1 MYLRSSYNTPQKSQM
16 FRPIRSIALT
26 LVKQL
31 IRRKFPTVRQMSTA
45 EFAQILANDQS
56 TRSLILDSRSEA
68 EYAVSHIA
76 EAHRVE
82 GDLSIVPVLSGIPK
96 STPIIVYCSVGYR
109 SSRVVQKLMEEGFQ
123 NVSNLEGGIFQW
135 YNEGRWNEQVHPYN
149 AVWGMLLNRGRMR
162 NVSYRR
168 SA

>member
-1 MYLRSSYNTPQKSQM
+1 ML
-16 FRPIRSIALT
+16 RPIRSLALT

-31 IRRKFPTVRQMSTA
+31 IRRKFPAVRQMSTD
-45 EFAQILANDQS
+45 EFAQILIDIPP

-68 EYAVSHIA
+68 EYAVSHIV
-76 EAHRVE
+76 EAQRIK
-82 GDLSIVPVLSGIPK
+82 GDLSIASTLKDVPK

-109 SSRVVQKLMEEGFQ
+109 SSRVAQKLLEMGFQ

-135 YNEGRWNEQVHPYN
+135 ANEGRSEAPVHPYN
-149 AVWGMLLNRGRMR
+149 AVWGMLLDRGRMH
-162 NVSYRR
+162 NVSYKR

>member
-1 MYLRSSYNTPQKSQM
+1 MYQPYPKSTMLQ
-16 FRPIRSIALT
+16 PIRSIALT

-31 IRRKFPTVRQMSTA
+31 IRRKFPAVRQMSTN
-45 EFAQILANDQS
+45 EFAQILANDS
-56 TRSLILDSRSEA
+56 PTRSLILDSRSEA

-76 EAHRVE
+76 EAQRIE
-82 GDLSIVPVLSGIPK
+82 GNLGIAPALQNIPK

-109 SSRVVQKLMEEGFQ
+109 SARVAQKLTEAGFQ

-135 YNEGRWNEQVHPYN
+135 ANEGRSNAQVHPYN
-149 AVWGMLLNRGRMR
+149 AVGGMLLDRGRMH